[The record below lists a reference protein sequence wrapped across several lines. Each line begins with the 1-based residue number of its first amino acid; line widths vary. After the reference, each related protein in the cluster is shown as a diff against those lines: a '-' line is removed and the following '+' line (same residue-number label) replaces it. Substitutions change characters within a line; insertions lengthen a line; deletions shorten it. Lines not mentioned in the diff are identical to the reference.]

1 MEKAHIWNREK
12 LYCVDCYRQRSNNC
26 HTGCC
31 DQDPPGT
38 KQPPYFRA
46 TCGVFYPS
54 HRSFIQTW
62 SLTKRLT
69 LRSNAVNN
77 KSRSSSS
84 SRSSLKLSH
93 NCSKTQKVYSEIN
106 EFIAQ
111 FCSNKVRHDF
121 KVEELDPEG
130 KIAKALYLKVMQEQS
145 E

>member
-46 TCGVFYPS
+46 TCGVFPS

-84 SRSSLKLSH
+84 SRSSLKLRH
-93 NCSKTQKVYSEIN
+93 NCSKTQKLYSEIN

-111 FCSNKVRHDF
+111 FCSKKVRHDF